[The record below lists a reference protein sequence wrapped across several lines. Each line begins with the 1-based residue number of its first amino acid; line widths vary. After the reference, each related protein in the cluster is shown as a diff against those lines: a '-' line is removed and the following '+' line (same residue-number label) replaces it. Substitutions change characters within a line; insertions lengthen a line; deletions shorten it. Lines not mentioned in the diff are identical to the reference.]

1 MFPFYEI
8 LFSVIGFLF
17 VIMLAIIGY
26 FLQKQITA
34 IEKLELST
42 NSLDKTVSL
51 LQSNQE
57 NFAKQCGFHH
67 RTIDHSIQELNVRI
81 NDHSEQLIEHGKA
94 IVVLE
99 SATRNSKPATRNNS
113 NHG

>member
-51 LQSNQE
+51 LHFN
-57 NFAKQCGFHH
+57 
-67 RTIDHSIQELNVRI
+67 RI
-81 NDHSEQLIEHGKA
+81 KKIS
-94 IVVLE
+94 
-99 SATRNSKPATRNNS
+99 RNNVVFITEQS
-113 NHG
+113 IIRYRN